1 MLMDV
6 SKADLRKFGV
16 GLAVLL
22 PVLFFGLL
30 PWLFGFERPVWPW
43 VVGGGV
49 LLVALAIPLAL
60 RPVYRFLMWVAVPLG
75 RVNSLVLL
83 SLVYFIMVVPMGLL
97 MKLFGKDPIPK
108 KFDPSA
114 PTYRRKSSEPTSL
127 EVPF

>member
-1 MLMDV
+1 M
-6 SKADLRKFGV
+6 
-16 GLAVLL
+16 
-22 PVLFFGLL
+22 
-30 PWLFGFERPVWPW
+30 WPW

-75 RVNSLVLL
+75 RFNSLVLL

-108 KFDPSA
+108 KFDQSA